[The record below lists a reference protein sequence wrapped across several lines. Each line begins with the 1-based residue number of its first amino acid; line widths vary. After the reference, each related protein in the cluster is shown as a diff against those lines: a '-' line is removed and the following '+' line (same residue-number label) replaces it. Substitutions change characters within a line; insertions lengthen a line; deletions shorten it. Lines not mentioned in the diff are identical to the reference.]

1 MTSVRRVP
9 GLATR
14 HHRVLPT
21 FLVIGAQRAG
31 TSTFFYHLC
40 RHPQIARPVKKE
52 VHFFDHRYWRGVDW
66 YRSFFPTAVA
76 QQRARRRGGELLGA
90 EATPYYLFHPAV
102 PARVAETLPDVLL
115 IAILRN
121 PVDRAYSHY
130 QRTRDKNAEPLSF
143 EKALAAEKRRLA
155 GVEERLLADPHY
167 RSFHHRY
174 HAYVSRGLY
183 ADQLERWF
191 QHFPRERFLVLRS
204 EDFFTQPAE
213 AYARA
218 LAFLGLDPLDPGN
231 YAARNAL
238 SYDPLDARL
247 RARLEER
254 FAEPNQRLARLL
266 DTDLWWVPGAGP

>member
-1 MTSVRRVP
+1 M
-9 GLATR
+9 
-14 HHRVLPT
+14 LPT

-31 TSTFFYHLC
+31 TSTLFYHLC
-40 RHPQIARPVKKE
+40 RHPQIGRPVKKE

-66 YRSFFPTAVA
+66 YRSFFPTSAA
-76 QQRARRRGGELLGA
+76 QQRARRRGDKLVGA

-102 PARVAETLPDVLL
+102 PARVAETIPDVLL

-130 QRTRDKNAEPLSF
+130 QRTLERNAEPLAF
-143 EKALAAEKRRLA
+143 EDALAAEEGRLA
-155 GVEERLLADPHY
+155 GVAKRLLSEPRY

-174 HAYVSRGLY
+174 HAYFSRGLY

-191 QHFPRERFLVLRS
+191 SHFSRQHFLVLRS

-213 AYARA
+213 VYART
-218 LAFLGLDPLDPGN
+218 LAFVGLDPFDPGS
-231 YAARNAL
+231 YEARNAL
-238 SYDPLDARL
+238 SYDPLAPRL

-254 FAEPNQRLARLL
+254 FAEPNERLARLL
-266 DTDLWWVPGAGP
+266 GEELWWVPGAGP